1 MKNNIVKID
10 PFYSELDTLT
20 RITPVKILAYLI
32 AFAAIEFQA
41 VWVEPKLSTFYY
53 GFILVILLHHYLF
66 ANADPNRYKLL
77 LLSAI
82 PLLRLISMAMPVGLV
97 EPLYRYPMV
106 GIPVFVS
113 VALILRETA
122 LPWSQLGLQLPP
134 IQRTEQVWEN
144 ILIALSGIPLGI
156 MGYYFAD
163 PIPLVTTLNWPEIF
177 ASLLVVILYVAL
189 LEEIVFRGML
199 LHVLAH
205 TFGLVGVVFS
215 SIIYTA
221 LFSSYYTIEGI
232 ILMGVASLLYGW
244 HVNESGSILPATISH
259 TLMIAGMVIVWPI
272 VF

>member
-1 MKNNIVKID
+1 MKKNIVKID
-10 PFYSELDTLT
+10 PFYSELDVLA
-20 RITPVKILAYLI
+20 RITPPRIAAYII
-32 AFAAIEFQA
+32 AFAAIEFQT
-41 VWVEPKLSTFYY
+41 VWIEPKLGTLYY

-66 ANADPNRYKLL
+66 ASADSNRYKLL
-77 LLSAI
+77 LLSAV

-134 IQRTEQVWEN
+134 IRRTEQVWEN
-144 ILIALSGIPLGI
+144 VLIALSGIPLGI

-199 LHVLAH
+199 LHVLSH

-244 HVNESGSILPATISH
+244 HVNESGSILAAAISH
-259 TLMIAGMVIVWPI
+259 TLMIAGMVIIWPI

>member
-1 MKNNIVKID
+1 MKKTVVKVY
-10 PFYSELDTLT
+10 PFYSELDTLA
-20 RITPVKILAYLI
+20 RITPARILAYII
-32 AFAAIEFQA
+32 AFAAIELQT
-41 VWVEPKLSTFYY
+41 VWLEPKLGTLYY

-66 ANADPNRYKLL
+66 ASADPDRYKLL

-106 GIPVFVS
+106 GIPVFLS
-113 VALILRETA
+113 VAMILRETN
-122 LPWSQLGLQLPP
+122 LPWRKLGLQLPP
-134 IQRTEQVWEN
+134 IQKTEQAWEN

-163 PIPLVTTLNWPEIF
+163 PIPLVTTLDWAEIF

-199 LHVLAH
+199 LHALVH
-205 TFGLVGVVFS
+205 SFGLVGVIFS
-215 SIIYTA
+215 SIIYTL
-221 LFSSYYTIEGI
+221 LFSSYYSVEGI
-232 ILMGVASLLYGW
+232 MLMGVASLLYGW
-244 HVNESGSILPATISH
+244 HAYESGSILAATISH
-259 TLMIAGMVIVWPI
+259 TLMVAGMIIIWPI